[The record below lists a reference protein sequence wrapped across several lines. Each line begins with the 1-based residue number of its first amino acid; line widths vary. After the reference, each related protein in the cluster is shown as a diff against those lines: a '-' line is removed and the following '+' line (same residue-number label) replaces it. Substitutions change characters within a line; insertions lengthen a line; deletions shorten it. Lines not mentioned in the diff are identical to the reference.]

1 MTTAR
6 CLFVLR
12 HRTGGPDHHCP
23 WHTHP
28 CTELVLVEDGTCV
41 LHQGG
46 RSRRIGPGQI
56 IVSRPE
62 QSHRVD
68 AESPSLHLCVGIAGC
83 GAERLEPGPRP
94 CPEAV
99 ATRFREILRA
109 RTGGPRLD
117 LLAGLLAL
125 DLADPSGATPE
136 EAEPADAAERAMRL
150 IETDFNAIAG
160 TSDLA
165 KRVGLSPDHLRELFH
180 RRYREP
186 PLKALNRRRI
196 EVAAQLLSSD
206 SRSLADIA
214 AACGFND
221 PAYFSRMFR
230 RLRGSAP
237 SRQRPE
243 RLPQVVR

>member
-12 HRTGGPDHHCP
+12 HRTGGPDHRCP

-28 CTELVLVEDGTCV
+28 CTELVLVEEGDCV

-46 RSRRIGPGQI
+46 RSRRIGGGQL

-68 AESPSLHLCVGIAGC
+68 AESSSLHLCVGIAGC
-83 GAERLEPGPRP
+83 GAERLEPGARP
-94 CPEAV
+94 CPEA
-99 ATRFREILRA
+99 AAARFREIMRA
-109 RTGGPRLD
+109 DGARRD

-125 DLADPSGATPE
+125 DLSDPAAVVV
-136 EAEPADAAERAMRL
+136 EAEPSDAAEQAMRL

-160 TSDLA
+160 TRDLA
-165 KRVGLSPDHLRELFH
+165 TRVGLSADHLRELFH

-214 AACGFND
+214 ATCGFND

-230 RLRGSAP
+230 RLRGVAP
-237 SRQRPE
+237 SSLRPA
-243 RLPQVVR
+243 RMPKLVR